1 MSYQNPSTFSPYTPP
16 PDEQKSKRN
25 SIRYAPI
32 PSSSTTAS
40 TSASANPFAG
50 VYRQTEQLPDGQM
63 KINKYET
70 SLPIRVDIEAAVTYA
85 LGCVTGVLFLILEQK
100 NDYVRFHAWQSSVL
114 FSTIFFFHLIILFIF
129 TSLVLSWI
137 LLFMEIGLILFLGYR
152 AYLDGVTLERFEVP
166 FFGTLASTWVDSE

>member
-16 PDEQKSKRN
+16 PDEQKLNRN

-50 VYRQTEQLPDGQM
+50 VYRQTEQLPNGQT

-70 SLPIRVDIEAAVTYA
+70 GLPIRVDIEAAMTYA
-85 LGCVTGVLFLILEQK
+85 FGCITGVLFLIIEQK
-100 NDYVRFHAWQSSVL
+100 NDYVRFHAWQSS
-114 FSTIFFFHLIILFIF
+114 ILFATIVF
-129 TSLVLSWI
+129 FPFLYT
-137 LLFMEIGLILFLGYR
+137 FYFLGSKLDPFIYR
-152 AYLDGVTLERFEVP
+152 DRTNFFSWLSSLYGWSH
-166 FFGTLASTWVDSE
+166 FGTI